1 MHGRGEGRCLLRR
14 SGEME
19 ALVAGEVSK
28 VLEDHGSESDL
39 FEGLIY
45 MMFHR
50 DGKEIIPL
58 YIGKSEKFGKSSGR
72 LSTNIAGIKITKGN
86 RGKFCRWGNNYAY
99 HIGDLSAVVCTGH
112 PETKK
117 TNKYKKWAK
126 LLFTDYP
133 SASPRL
139 RKPVYFWLTAWKKD
153 EIGIWEEFGP
163 TSLTFLEYQLIGV
176 ASRLSKRLL
185 NDEGVNRD

>member
-1 MHGRGEGRCLLRR
+1 MKLLNYICPIILVMLIPSVFKGAVGLDPQANDNFEILKTTRKLVFLGDSITWGGEYI
-14 SGEME
+14 
-19 ALVAGEVSK
+19 VF
-28 VLEDHGSESDL
+28 
-39 FEGLIY
+39 FE
-45 MMFHR
+45 
-50 DGKEIIPL
+50 
-58 YIGKSEKFGKSSGR
+58 
-72 LSTNIAGIKITKGN
+72 
-86 RGKFCRWGNNYAY
+86 RWLTVN